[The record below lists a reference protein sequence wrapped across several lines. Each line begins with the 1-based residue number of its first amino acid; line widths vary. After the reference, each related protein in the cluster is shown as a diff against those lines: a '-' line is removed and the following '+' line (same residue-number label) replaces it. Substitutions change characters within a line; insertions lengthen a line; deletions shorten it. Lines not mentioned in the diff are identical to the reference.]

1 MMSVHRAV
9 HPFLFTFVTLSP
21 PLPSLPPFRHGSGP
35 PCSLSPLT
43 YLHLLHPTIPP
54 PPSICLPG
62 PPTHFT
68 PFLSEALLSRSLLP
82 SLLLP
87 IISAVCVSIPLVLC
101 HSLPTPPTC
110 IAGACVRVSPAPP
123 RSVSDFFS
131 HYQSSGINS
140 FLKLNR
146 QKNACM

>member
-1 MMSVHRAV
+1 MPLPSNIPPSTKLLGGPPHVMSAHRAV
-9 HPFLFTFVTLSP
+9 HPFLFTSVTLSP
-21 PLPSLPPFRHGSGP
+21 PLPSLPPFRHCSGP

-68 PFLSEALLSRSLLP
+68 LFLSEALLSHLLLP

-87 IISAVCVSIPLVLC
+87 IISGVCVSIPLVLC
-101 HSLPTPPTC
+101 HSLSTPQPVLQ
-110 IAGACVRVSPAPP
+110 ACAC
-123 RSVSDFFS
+123 FS
-131 HYQSSGINS
+131 RTTS
-140 FLKLNR
+140 LC
-146 QKNACM
+146 A